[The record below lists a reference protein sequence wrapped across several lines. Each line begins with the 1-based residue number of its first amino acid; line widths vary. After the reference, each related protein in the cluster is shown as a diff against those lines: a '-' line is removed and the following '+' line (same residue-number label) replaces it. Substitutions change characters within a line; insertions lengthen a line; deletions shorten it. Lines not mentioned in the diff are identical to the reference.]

1 MPSAQSLAM
10 TLFAILGFCVV
21 LTLGAFI
28 GKKITPGKLVM
39 FAGVLALIA
48 VVCFTVYAAYYF
60 IARAT

>member
-10 TLFAILGFCVV
+10 TLFAILVFCVM
-21 LTLGAFI
+21 LALCAFLV
-28 GKKITPGKLVM
+28 KKITQGKLVT

-60 IARAT
+60 IARAS